1 MSLFT
6 RSYLI
11 VGVTLFLAFFLSLI
25 VIDNNLESED
35 GRLFVASARGEAALM
50 QQKMMLAGEVDVAEF
65 VNNYSPELDVMV
77 SARTRTDIVDYLDIE
92 RFDLNASG
100 HAYATENWQEW
111 WYIERL
117 PDSSLFLL
125 VEESDTPPA
134 SDDLLEFF
142 IPVSMIFLALGV
154 SFYWLARRTRRYLN
168 DLSVTAKAIGS
179 GQWQQRASLNVPEPI
194 LGLSRDVNS
203 MAEQLERTFH
213 DQQIAIGAL
222 PHEIRSPIA
231 RLRFAHG
238 LLAAAKTE
246 SDRDSA
252 AQRIENYLDEL
263 EETVEASLQLVR
275 DEQQDFAQ
283 SENVSA
289 SVLADSVNKR
299 YAEYLNG
306 SAQVGVSVNLQND
319 ETVHGHTQ
327 LLSQAAFNVIDN
339 ALRYADRQVKVSI
352 STQSGGGL
360 IVVEDDGQGIPVAQR
375 EEVLAPF
382 FRLDPSR
389 TRETGGVGLGLAITR
404 KILLG
409 HGGSV
414 KVVSGS
420 LGGAAFELRW

>member
-11 VGVTLFLAFFLSLI
+11 VGVTLLLAFLLSLI
-25 VIDNNLESED
+25 VIDNNLENED
-35 GRLFVASARGEAALM
+35 GRLFIASARGEAALIH
-50 QQKMMLAGEVDVAEF
+50 QKMMLRGAGNIADF
-65 VNNYSPELDVMV
+65 VHNYAPELDVKV
-77 SARTRTDIVDYLDIE
+77 SALTRADIVDHLEIE
-92 RFDLNASG
+92 RLDFNGTGYAF
-100 HAYATENWQEW
+100 ATENWQEW
-111 WYIERL
+111 WYVEPL
-117 PDSSLFLL
+117 DNSSLFLL

-134 SDDLLEFF
+134 RDDLLEFL
-142 IPVSMIFLALGV
+142 IPVSMIFVILGF
-154 SFYWLARRTRRYLN
+154 SFYWLARRTRLYLN
-168 DLSVTAKAIGS
+168 DVSITAKAIGS
-179 GQWQQRASLNVPEPI
+179 GQWQQRASLKVPEPI
-194 LGLSRDVNS
+194 LSLARDVNS

-238 LLAAAKTE
+238 LLESARTE
-246 SDRDSA
+246 SDRRSA
-252 AQRIENYLDEL
+252 AQRIEHYLDEL
-263 EETVEASLQLVR
+263 EDTVEASLQLVR

-289 SVLADSVNKR
+289 SVLADAVNKR
-299 YAEYLNG
+299 YAQYLDG
-306 SAQVGVSVNLQND
+306 SEKVQLTVFLGKN

-327 LLSQAAFNVIDN
+327 LLSQATFNVIDN
-339 ALRYADRQVKVSI
+339 ALRYAATQVKVSL
-352 STQSGGGL
+352 STLDGGGVVL
-360 IVVEDDGQGIPVAQR
+360 VEDDGQGIPEAKR

-420 LGGAAFELRW
+420 LGGTAFELRW